1 MNGISGV
8 ATITASSHGS
18 PNPASG
24 FRSERQWFPWWQVDL
39 AKPMRLEGFSLKG
52 LQGED
57 RQPPLLTIMISDDG
71 EHWLPLWTQ
80 ALHEPEDSHN
90 FQVRFDRVFAT
101 RYIRIR
107 ADAYGCLAFN
117 TVVFSTQELQGHE
130 RSVSD
135 DITIFERQADDSRV
149 VFSTLFNE
157 SDAFLSRYI
166 DNFLAYTSENICLAL
181 NFPNDRRIPDDARGR
196 SPRIHIFNGQ
206 TKREK
211 WGHTLL
217 VGHIESYEEARSV
230 FPDFRY
236 FATMASNSLLVRPF
250 DVAAAIMQL
259 PLASPVPV
267 ACERAY
273 ELDQEVDPVN
283 PTYHGTWMW
292 HHLRNSEGLGQYL
305 RNSLE
310 LDRVSVTQ
318 IEGLFARREEW
329 EHIQE
334 RRNLITGL
342 ERYISFENFMALE
355 ELLPTSIFNKFG
367 SGEYTHIC
375 RVLWSGTRQT
385 TVDDLITMVPHLPA
399 HLCAMKWFDRAPIA
413 QSTMAVTTDWGRAL
427 VSRTHQQHATLASF
441 QETTLITTLLKSI
454 TKSERF
460 GPITDKW
467 WDSETQGRRG
477 FHWSMRDI
485 ACERQQIYPDIPG
498 LRDMRVPPAILF
510 MEATGQLVS
519 LSMSLYENSEGD
531 TTLRLS
537 CSAVS
542 KDGGPVSGVHLQGYL
557 YLSGMQGSSVFRM
570 TIRKDRCVPH
580 DVFSRT
586 VFYDEFGYTVDY
598 ADRLE
603 RDHETERHYFVREA
617 RGNDLQVWIGLP
629 VFCNATAEVSLAV
642 GPDFKTCRQK
652 QSHEAE

>member
-18 PNPASG
+18 PRAAGG
-24 FRSERQWFPWWQVDL
+24 FRSGRQWFPWWQIDL
-39 AKPMRLEGFSLKG
+39 AEQTCLDGFSLSG
-52 LQGED
+52 LQGDE
-57 RQPPLLTIMISDDG
+57 RQPPLFTILISDDG
-71 EHWLPLWTQ
+71 EQWLPVWTQ
-80 ALHEPEDSHN
+80 ALHEPHN
-90 FQVRFDRVFAT
+90 AHDFQATFNRIFAT
-101 RYIRIR
+101 RYIRVR
-107 ADAYGCLAFN
+107 ADSYGQLAFD
-117 TVVFSTQELQGHE
+117 TLAFSTCEPNGHE
-130 RSVSD
+130 RPVGAA
-135 DITIFERQADDSRV
+135 IALYQRQAADSVV

-166 DNFLAYTSENICLAL
+166 DNFLAYTPENVCLAL
-181 NFPNDRRIPDDARGR
+181 NFPRDRQIPRDACTR

-206 TKREK
+206 TQREK

-217 VGHIESYEEARSV
+217 IGHIEAYEEARSV
-230 FPDFRY
+230 FPEFRY

-259 PLASPVPV
+259 PLASHVPV

-273 ELDQEVDPVN
+273 ELDQDVDPVN

-305 RNSLE
+305 KNRLE
-310 LDRVSVTQ
+310 LDRISVTQ

-329 EHIQE
+329 EQIQE

-342 ERYISFENFMALE
+342 ESFISFENFMALE
-355 ELLPTSIFNKFG
+355 ELLPTSIFNRFG

-385 TVDDLITMVPHLPA
+385 TVEDLIDVAPHLPS

-413 QSTMAVTTDWGRAL
+413 QSTVAVTTDWGRAL
-427 VSRTHQQHATLASF
+427 VSRTHDEHTTLARF
-441 QETTLITTLLKSI
+441 QETTLITTLLNRI
-454 TKSERF
+454 TKSEHF

-467 WDSETQGRRG
+467 WNTDAQGKSG

-485 ACERQQIYPDIPG
+485 ACERQQIFPEIPG
-498 LRDMRVPPAILF
+498 LQSSRVSPAILF

-519 LSMSLYENSEGD
+519 LSVSMHENKEGD
-531 TTLRLS
+531 TTLRMS

-542 KDGGPVSGVHLQGYL
+542 KDGSPVSGVHLQGYL
-557 YLSGMQGSSVFRM
+557 YLSGMQGGSVFRM
-570 TIRKDRCVPH
+570 TVRKDRCVPH
-580 DVFSRT
+580 DVLSRT

-603 RDHETERHYFVREA
+603 RDHELERHYFVREA
-617 RGNDLQVWIGLP
+617 RGDGLQVWIGLP

-642 GPDFKTCRQK
+642 GPDFKTGREK
-652 QSHEAE
+652 LS